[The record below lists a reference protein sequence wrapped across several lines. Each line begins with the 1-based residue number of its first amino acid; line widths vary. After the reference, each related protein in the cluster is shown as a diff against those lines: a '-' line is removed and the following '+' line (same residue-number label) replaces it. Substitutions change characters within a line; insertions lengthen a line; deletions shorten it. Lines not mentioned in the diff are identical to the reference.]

1 MHLASGFY
9 SYQPAGGLLYRI
21 FRPQLRRRL
30 GLGADGGVDGNEGK
44 LK

>member
-9 SYQPAGGLLYRI
+9 SYQPAGGLFYRI
-21 FRPQLRRRL
+21 FRPQLGRRL
-30 GLGADGGVDGNEGK
+30 GVDGGVDGNEGK